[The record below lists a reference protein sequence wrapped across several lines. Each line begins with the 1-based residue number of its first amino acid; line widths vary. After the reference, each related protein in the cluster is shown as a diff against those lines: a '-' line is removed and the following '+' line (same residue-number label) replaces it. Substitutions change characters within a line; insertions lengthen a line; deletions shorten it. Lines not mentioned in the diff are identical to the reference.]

1 MPSRTKKFRGSRTH
15 GRGWKAGRGKGKRGG
30 TGNAGGH
37 KHHWVRTMKYHPLH
51 FGVHGFK
58 RPKEISQDEKTINVQ
73 QVEESLVKL
82 MAGGHAKSAGAKVE
96 VDLGAAGFDKLL
108 GGGRIT
114 RGISIKVP
122 KFTERAQKKVESV
135 GGHLEGE
142 LVVEKVK
149 AKPAAAAPG
158 AAKTTAPPPP
168 KK

>member
-58 RPKEISQDEKTINVQ
+58 RPAEVAEDERTINVQ
-73 QVEESLVKL
+73 QVEESLTKL
-82 MAGGHAKSAGAKVE
+82 LAGGHAKSAAGKTE
-96 VDLGAAGFDKLL
+96 VDLGAAGYDKLL
-108 GGGRIT
+108 GGGRVT
-114 RGISIKVP
+114 RSLSIKVP
-122 KFTERAQKKVESV
+122 KYTERAQKKVESV

-142 LVVEKVK
+142 LVVEKPK
-149 AKPAAAAPG
+149 GKAAASATAKSPG
-158 AAKTTAPPPP
+158 APPPPP